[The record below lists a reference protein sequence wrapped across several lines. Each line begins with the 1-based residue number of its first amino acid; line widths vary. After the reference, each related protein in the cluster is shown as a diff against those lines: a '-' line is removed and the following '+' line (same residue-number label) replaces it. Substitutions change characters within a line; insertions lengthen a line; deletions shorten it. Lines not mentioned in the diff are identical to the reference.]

1 MRRDKRKEERRR
13 EKRKEERGEERRR
26 EEGVN
31 IVSWSRRKHLK
42 EFYV

>member
-31 IVSWSRRKHLK
+31 IVSWSRRKHL
-42 EFYV
+42 